1 MAIVR
6 FEDIKAWQEARI
18 LTSQVHSM
26 TASPRFKTSPE
37 LKKQLERSTI
47 SAMANIAE
55 GFDCQ
60 NDREFV
66 RFLFYAL
73 RSASEV
79 QSHLYVAL
87 DRELIEKRQFE
98 ELYGYCTSVKN
109 LLLGFI
115 RYLKTH
121 RCEEGEDTSVGDRD
135 GEIALAPDPALPT
148 SGLGLRTSDS
158 TDD

>member
-1 MAIVR
+1 MGPMAIER

-18 LTSQVHSM
+18 LTSRVHSL
-26 TASPRFKTSPE
+26 TASPRFKASRA
-37 LKKQLERSTI
+37 LKEELERSAMST
-47 SAMANIAE
+47 MANIAE

-66 RFLFYAL
+66 RFLFYSL

-87 DRELIEKRQFE
+87 ANSLIEKRQFE
-98 ELYGYCTSVKN
+98 EMYEYCASVKK

-121 RCEEGEDTSVGDRD
+121 RDKKSAPTGDQDAKMALTAACTTSD
-135 GEIALAPDPALPT
+135 
-148 SGLGLRTSDS
+148 LGRRTSDGK
-158 TDD
+158 DD